1 VNNFFVIILDG
12 VGIGELPDAADYG
25 DAGSDT
31 LSNIA
36 NALGG
41 LNLPNLQKMGLG
53 NIKLIK
59 GVKSQAHPLASFGKL
74 KEISKGKDST
84 TGHWEIAGLYV
95 DVDFS
100 YYPEGFPKEMMNE
113 ILSKT
118 GCEGFLGNKPASGTE
133 IIKEFPGQ

>member
-1 VNNFFVIILDG
+1 
-12 VGIGELPDAADYG
+12 
-25 DAGSDT
+25 
-31 LSNIA
+31 
-36 NALGG
+36 
-41 LNLPNLQKMGLG
+41 MGLG
-53 NIKLIK
+53 NIKSIK

-118 GCEGFLGNKPASGTE
+118 GCEV
-133 IIKEFPGQ
+133 PGQ